1 MQRMIQTAKRAGMP
15 RDQLERF
22 LSFGY
27 VPQPRQMLFHA
38 ACREADRVQL
48 SIGYGGARGGAKTH
62 GVFAQ
67 VALDDCQRREG
78 LKFLFLRKVQKA
90 AREAINDLRRKV
102 LYACPHK
109 YKEQSGII
117 EFTTDSQ
124 IILGHF
130 NYENDI
136 DKYLGL
142 EYDGIAIEEA
152 TQLTKSK
159 RDDILTCLRTSR
171 NDWRPRDYNTTN
183 PGGVGHQ
190 WFKHTFVEP
199 YRRGEETDTRFIP
212 STVYDNKMVNTD
224 YRKNLEKLVGWKRK
238 AWLGGDW
245 DVAAGQFFSNWN
257 YEAIVRE
264 PISIAPHQIVWAAMD
279 YGFTHPTVVYLFTE
293 FDGKIIIVD
302 EFRARKQL
310 VSENAHE
317 IISMFRRH
325 GVELWRLET
334 FVAGKDVFAQRGS
347 ADGKTIADQYEDAG
361 ITLTPANDDRVNGWA
376 ELLKLFGDADHDREP
391 QIEISTNCG
400 YLIECIPTLQH
411 NPNKPE
417 DVLKTNANEEGDGG
431 DDEADAARYGAM
443 AYSSFHA
450 AGSFETGIPYAN

>member
-264 PISIAPHQIVWAAMD
+264 LISIAPH
-279 YGFTHPTVVYLFTE
+279 
-293 FDGKIIIVD
+293 
-302 EFRARKQL
+302 
-310 VSENAHE
+310 
-317 IISMFRRH
+317 
-325 GVELWRLET
+325 
-334 FVAGKDVFAQRGS
+334 
-347 ADGKTIADQYEDAG
+347 
-361 ITLTPANDDRVNGWA
+361 
-376 ELLKLFGDADHDREP
+376 
-391 QIEISTNCG
+391 
-400 YLIECIPTLQH
+400 
-411 NPNKPE
+411 
-417 DVLKTNANEEGDGG
+417 
-431 DDEADAARYGAM
+431 
-443 AYSSFHA
+443 
-450 AGSFETGIPYAN
+450 

>member
-1 MQRMIQTAKRAGMP
+1 
-15 RDQLERF
+15 
-22 LSFGY
+22 
-27 VPQPRQMLFHA
+27 
-38 ACREADRVQL
+38 
-48 SIGYGGARGGAKTH
+48 
-62 GVFAQ
+62 
-67 VALDDCQRREG
+67 
-78 LKFLFLRKVQKA
+78 
-90 AREAINDLRRKV
+90 
-102 LYACPHK
+102 
-109 YKEQSGII
+109 
-117 EFTTDSQ
+117 
-124 IILGHF
+124 
-130 NYENDI
+130 
-136 DKYLGL
+136 
-142 EYDGIAIEEA
+142 
-152 TQLTKSK
+152 
-159 RDDILTCLRTSR
+159 
-171 NDWRPRDYNTTN
+171 
-183 PGGVGHQ
+183 
-190 WFKHTFVEP
+190 
-199 YRRGEETDTRFIP
+199 
-212 STVYDNKMVNTD
+212 
-224 YRKNLEKLVGWKRK
+224 
-238 AWLGGDW
+238 
-245 DVAAGQFFSNWN
+245 
-257 YEAIVRE
+257 
-264 PISIAPHQIVWAAMD
+264 MD